1 MQRWLREITGLQ
13 NASASQKKKKKAAR
27 TSIAIHGTP
36 INYTTLALAAEILQ
50 DKTYTDANPQHL
62 YTCTWQDRKQTLA
75 FKSGR
80 AARSRLGPA

>member
-1 MQRWLREITGLQ
+1 M
-13 NASASQKKKKKAAR
+13 
-27 TSIAIHGTP
+27 AIHGTP
-36 INYTTLALAAEILQ
+36 INYTTLAQAAEISQ

-62 YTCTWQDRKQTLA
+62 YSCTWQDRKQTLA